1 MFPSVGGLGNA
12 SSESLLSRVS
22 ALALGVVNAGVRF
35 LDAGPDDAVLV
46 IAEDGSDPIAKSG
59 NGSCGALLSGCC
71 GSS

>member
-1 MFPSVGGLGNA
+1 
-12 SSESLLSRVS
+12 
-22 ALALGVVNAGVRF
+22 VNAGVRF

-46 IAEDGSDPIAKSG
+46 IAEDGSNPIAKSG